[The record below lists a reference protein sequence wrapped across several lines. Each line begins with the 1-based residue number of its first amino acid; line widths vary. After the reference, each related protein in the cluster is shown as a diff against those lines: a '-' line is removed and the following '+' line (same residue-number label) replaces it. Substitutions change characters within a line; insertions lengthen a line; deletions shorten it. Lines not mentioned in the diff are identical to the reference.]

1 MTQIM
6 DIELVRPG
14 YLAPVYAT
22 AGDQYSRFVVLN
34 LENTAHTTERT
45 GG

>member
-6 DIELVRPG
+6 DIELARPG

-22 AGDQYSRFVVLN
+22 AGDQDAPV
-34 LENTAHTTERT
+34 
-45 GG
+45 